1 MGGKKAPISFPR
13 EEKHREPATHLDTA
27 DFFLKQTLAKLS

>member
-1 MGGKKAPISFPR
+1 MGGKKAPISFSK
-13 EEKHREPATHLDTA
+13 EEKHHEPATHLA